1 MSTTDDAGALE
12 ALLRDYIETWN
23 ARDAGAVWSRFYR
36 LDPGHAMASEADVR
50 AYLEW
55 SPASAAF
62 AYVPPAKP
70 RAWLDTLGASL
81 GLFLAEKNVL
91 PLAAISPC
99 ADVLAHATQH
109 AAAGEAASFAFL
121 TTRARIARVGATVAG
136 SGEAT
141 LARSPLVNEAKKIL
155 G

>member
-50 AYLEW
+50 AYL
-55 SPASAAF
+55 AA
-62 AYVPPAKP
+62 
-70 RAWLDTLGASL
+70 LDGQGYAHTVLHSV
-81 GLFLAEKNVL
+81 EPVL
-91 PLAAISPC
+91 PRPDKAVVTARY
-99 ADVLAHATQH
+99 
-109 AAAGEAASFAFL
+109 
-121 TTRARIARVGATVAG
+121 TRLKTDGAPMPPEIRTAEYHLRRFPDGWRMTRI
-136 SGEAT
+136 
-141 LARSPLVNEAKKIL
+141 RST